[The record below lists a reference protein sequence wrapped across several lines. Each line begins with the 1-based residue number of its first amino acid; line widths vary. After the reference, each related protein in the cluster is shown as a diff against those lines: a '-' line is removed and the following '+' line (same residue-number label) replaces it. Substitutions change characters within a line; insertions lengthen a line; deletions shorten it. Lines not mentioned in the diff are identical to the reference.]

1 MSGVHGR
8 CFVCVAEGC
17 NGLGGLGDL
26 ICLKCDQVADTAD
39 WETGKERY
47 NAAVVLEEGDQ
58 FICVAPLCW
67 QYIQKN
73 KDQKYCTVCTRHE
86 PHRSAKKH
94 KTQHQIPQI
103 SSVGVSSSSP
113 TRAKINADLQ
123 RKLTMVEESSE
134 DKKFEPL
141 PPPSQAELKAITST
155 NTEVAGTRNVQSDT
169 STSLVGRCSILAPS
183 LYATSSDDMPCLA
196 QHNNMGAP
204 ATVLSKIQ
212 HDVEVTKLKQ
222 SRKRP
227 RDEPAGAED
236 DFETVVGA
244 IDADL
249 DFYDP
254 ALPPRLW
261 FDCDCDV
268 PDGCIKCWRTALTDQ
283 MHGKALTHLKDA
295 KCVLGCS
302 KCVFRE
308 NGCKACIKSNV
319 LKLKGAGKGQPLA
332 STLKS
337 CGTGEGCGKG
347 HGKGHSPVRLPQAKP
362 FGYSRG
368 WKLQSC

>member
-17 NGLGGLGDL
+17 NGLRGHGDL
-26 ICLKCDQVADTAD
+26 ICPKCYLVADTAD

-86 PHRSAKKH
+86 PHLSAKKH

-141 PPPSQAELKAITST
+141 VKVLEKVNEICARDRALPPPSQAELKAITST

-169 STSLVGRCSILAPS
+169 STSLVGRCSILAAALQLAPS

-236 DFETVVGA
+236 YVETVVNA

-254 ALPPRLW
+254 APLPPLLW
-261 FDCDCDV
+261 FDCECDI
-268 PDGCIKCWRTALTDQ
+268 PAGCINC
-283 MHGKALTHLKDA
+283 
-295 KCVLGCS
+295 
-302 KCVFRE
+302 
-308 NGCKACIKSNV
+308 
-319 LKLKGAGKGQPLA
+319 
-332 STLKS
+332 
-337 CGTGEGCGKG
+337 
-347 HGKGHSPVRLPQAKP
+347 
-362 FGYSRG
+362 
-368 WKLQSC
+368 